1 MTALPFRARLGRGSN
16 RLAKPFQKLLNAAEL
31 LQESIP
37 IGIMRTSDIHAA
49 VQRAYAD
56 APDFYDPSAYGIDY
70 EVDLVEPLKAITTG
84 RKLLDLYC
92 GQGREARI
100 FAEAGFEV
108 LGVDALA
115 SSIEGARRY
124 ASAQGFDASF
134 VAADIDQ
141 WTPDD
146 KWDVVYTSLWM
157 YSTIPDRAARLE
169 WLNRLGTWMKPG
181 GVLVMSTTPNNSPTA
196 AARRYTIARTVAF
209 FTLNSRAPER
219 GDRFYRSLFWHDFTP
234 DEIRAEL
241 EELDL
246 DVVQEIRRAPPT
258 PCDMFLLQRRT

>member
-1 MTALPFRARLGRGSN
+1 MTALPLRARLGRGSN
-16 RLAKPFQKLLNAAEL
+16 RLAKPFRKLLNVAEL

-37 IGIMRTSDIHAA
+37 VGIMRASDIDAA

-56 APDFYDPSAYGIDY
+56 APDFYDPSAYRIDY
-70 EVDLVEPLKAITTG
+70 ETDLVEPLKALTTG
-84 RKLLDLYC
+84 RRLLDLYC

-115 SSIEGARRY
+115 SSVEGAKRY
-124 ASAQGFDASF
+124 AAAEGFDASF
-134 VAADIDQ
+134 VAADIDD
-141 WTPDD
+141 WTPDAQ
-146 KWDVVYTSLWM
+146 WDVVYTSLWM
-157 YSTIPDRAARLE
+157 YSTIPDRAARLH
-169 WLNRLGTWMKPG
+169 WLKRFTAWLKPG
-181 GVLVMSTTPNNSPTA
+181 GVLVISTTPNNSPTA
-196 AARRYTIARTVAF
+196 AARRYKVARAVALL
-209 FTLNSRAPER
+209 TLNSRRPEL

-246 DVVQEIRRAPPT
+246 DVVQELHRAPPT
-258 PCDMFLLQRRT
+258 PCDMFLLQHRA